1 MPKRALL
8 DRLLTPVIGR
18 LHQQERGAVGW
29 LIIGI
34 LIGIILVIILIV
46 QLIIPGDGD

>member
-8 DRLLTPVIGR
+8 DRLLTPVLGR
-18 LHQQERGAVGW
+18 LHRQERGAVGW
-29 LIIGI
+29 LIIGV
-34 LIGIILVIILIV
+34 LIGMVLVVILIV